1 MTQNV
6 APVFVLVVAVVV
18 SETIF
23 LDGGARQAGARER
36 AQVIFYEALLT
47 EKISRGQKSV
57 RESEREAWSTR

>member
-1 MTQNV
+1 MSQNF
-6 APVFVLVVAVVV
+6 APVFVLVLAVVVVAVVVVV

-23 LDGGARQAGARER
+23 LDGGARQARPRAR

-57 RESEREAWSTR
+57 RER